1 MNITSIFRKKFI
13 AKITAATTPQNP
25 STALSYSGYLAVN
38 SFFVFFLLG
47 GIVCLIMAC
56 IRCLRPPAS
65 VLTPRSTA
73 SNPLPQPL
81 QEPKNEKCCKPK
93 PPPASVLGPPPTCSL
108 PQPQSSAE
116 PKGETCC
123 KPKPPPAS
131 ALGTPP
137 TCSLP
142 QPPLSPEPN
151 VEMHHPSLQTV
162 FKCCATPKP
171 TPPNT
176 GTLATAKLVQS
187 RGKFLQS
194 SRNRRQYLLQL
205 PSPAPPEIRNP
216 IIVSCPNQS
225 LSVTTAQFPKPNK
238 SRSLITN
245 DYNNIDER
253 TDYLSD
259 SKRSDISYGMTETY
273 FPSSNES
280 FYQI

>member
-93 PPPASVLGPPPTCSL
+93 PPPASVLGP
-108 PQPQSSAE
+108 
-116 PKGETCC
+116 
-123 KPKPPPAS
+123 
-131 ALGTPP
+131 PP